1 MYPIEIVAPMKQ
13 ELTNQ
18 GFQELLS
25 ATDVE
30 QSINKGGTTLVV
42 LNSVCGCSAGTARPG
57 VIMAV
62 QNANKK
68 PGQLTTAFAGYD
80 TEAVAK
86 IREYLLPYP
95 PSSPCIALLKD
106 GQLVHMIERH
116 MIEGR
121 PAQMIASNLLQAFE
135 DHC

>member
-62 QNANKK
+62 QNATKN